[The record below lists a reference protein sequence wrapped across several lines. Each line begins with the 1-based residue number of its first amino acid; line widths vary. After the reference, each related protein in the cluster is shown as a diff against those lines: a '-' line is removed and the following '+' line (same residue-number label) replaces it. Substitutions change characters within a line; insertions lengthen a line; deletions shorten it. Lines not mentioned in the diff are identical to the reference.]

1 MAYGYRPSGPVELF
15 YSRAGFYQELIK
27 AAESQ
32 GFTREEALEIL
43 KIDALRSIASEI
55 RDR

>member
-1 MAYGYRPSGPVELF
+1 MVYGYRPSGPVELF
-15 YSRAGFYQELIK
+15 YTRAGLYQELIK

>member
-1 MAYGYRPSGPVELF
+1 MVYGYHSPVELF
-15 YSRAGFYQELIK
+15 RSRAGFYQELIE

-43 KIDALRSIASEI
+43 KIDTLRSIENELG
-55 RDR
+55 DR